1 MQKLHVSYLLCV
13 YSQIIASF
21 IFLQLQSTLEAC
33 SVHNVTFTANAFDRY
48 HGSNLHYQLL
58 TLEVLRKIGCS
69 I

>member
-48 HGSNLHYQLL
+48 HGSNFFFIFH
-58 TLEVLRKIGCS
+58 K
-69 I
+69 